1 MTMRTRLVGIVAIFG
16 ILVALIAI
24 RRHVSILLDI
34 ARTYSTFYPLL
45 QSHPDLIY
53 RYPAPALA
61 VQAPPK
67 IIHSVALGN
76 VSIDKYHDAMRSCR
90 QLHSGWEFKH
100 WTDANA
106 TDFIRQHYTK
116 VFPHYSHYYQD
127 IQRANVL
134 RYAVLHHYGGV
145 YLDLDVTCLV
155 ALDSTPLMHLPFVSP
170 GAHPAGV
177 NNAFIVSHKGHG
189 FLSHLLRSVPSH
201 DLHWGLLFRLP
212 YIENM
217 FSAGCMFFSN
227 MWMSYARTLVSGRAL
242 DKVHV
247 LGDENGRLAPH
258 MLRGVVTTPLMAHG
272 GASSWHGWDA
282 AVMVTIGRYYLFI
295 VIVAALTATLGI
307 ISVVRRCLC
316 GRVRRRRM
324 SAQKTGVLSE

>member
-1 MTMRTRLVGIVAIFG
+1 MAIRNRLVGTVVIFG
-16 ILVALIAI
+16 ILVTLIAI
-24 RRHVSILLDI
+24 QQHLHVLLDI

-53 RYPAPALA
+53 RYPAPALT
-61 VQAPPK
+61 VETPPK

-76 VSIDKYHDAMRSCR
+76 VNIDRYHDAMASCR
-90 QLHSGWEFKH
+90 QLHSDWEFKH
-100 WTDANA
+100 WTDDNA
-106 TDFIRQHYTK
+106 TDFIMQHYPR
-116 VFPHYSHYYQD
+116 VFPHYCGYYQD

-134 RYAVLHHYGGV
+134 RYAVLHHYGGA

-155 ALDSTPLMHLPFVSP
+155 ALDSTPLMRLPFVSP

-177 NNAFIVSHKGHG
+177 NNAFIISQQGHA

-201 DLHWGLLFRLP
+201 DLHWGWPIRLP
-212 YIENM
+212 YVENM

-227 MWMSYARTLVSGRAL
+227 MWMSYARALVSGRAL
-242 DKVHV
+242 DRVHV

-258 MLRGVVTTPLMAHG
+258 MLRGLVTTPLMAHG

-282 AVMVTIGRYYLFI
+282 ALILTIGKYYLLV
-295 VIVAALTATLGI
+295 VIAATLAATLVI
-307 ISVVRRCLC
+307 ISLVRYCLC

-324 SAQKTGVLSE
+324 SG